1 MSPDSAVELRAVSA
15 GYGKLTVLRDVDLEV
30 RKGDILGVFGAN
42 GAGKTTLLRT
52 ISRLSNLLGGTITVG
67 GTDIGRLGPVGVC
80 RLGVAHVPEGRRVF
94 RGMTVEDNLLVAT
107 RSSRRTSADPLREVY
122 SLFPR
127 LEERRKQKAESLSGG
142 EQQMLAIG
150 RGIMMRPSVMM
161 LDEPSQGLSPAAV
174 DTVVES
180 ITRVAATGV
189 TVMVVEQNFHALL
202 PVVTAG
208 AVVSH
213 GAVRVVS
220 DMEELHSGRALSE
233 LLGGVL

>member
-1 MSPDSAVELRAVSA
+1 MSPDPAVELREVSA
-15 GYGKLTVLRDVDLEV
+15 GYGKLTVLRNVDLEV
-30 RKGDILGVFGAN
+30 NRGDILGVFGAN

-52 ISRLSNLLGGTITVG
+52 ISRLSNLQGGTIVVG
-67 GTDIGRLGPVGVC
+67 GVDISRFGPVGVS

-94 RGMTVEDNLLVAT
+94 RGMTVEDNLLVAV
-107 RSSRRTSADPLREVY
+107 RSSRRASTDRLAEVY
-122 SLFPR
+122 GLFPR
-127 LEERRKQKAESLSGG
+127 LEERRRQKAESLSGG

-150 RGIMMRPSVMM
+150 RAIMMRPAVMM

-180 ITRVAATGV
+180 IRRIAATGV

-213 GAVRVVS
+213 GALRVIS
-220 DMEELHSGRALSE
+220 DLNELRSGRALVE